1 MIILLA
7 ALTTVGNAIPAPRV
21 TRDVQARV
29 TIIRGR
35 EISAKTW
42 SKAWK
47 SSSQPAQREIIRIEK
62 DGRPTLIRLTE
73 FE

>member
-7 ALTTVGNAIPAPRV
+7 ALTTIGIGAPAPKIAREG
-21 TRDVQARV
+21 QAIV
-29 TIIRGR
+29 TIVEGR
-35 EISAKTW
+35 EISSRSW
-42 SKAWK
+42 MP
-47 SSSQPAQREIIRIEK
+47 SSQPSQREIIKTEK